1 MVGMIR
7 FDNWTINVIFNGNVI
22 IGPLQLNAKFS
33 VLLYFS
39 SNLIYDDFRRSFT
52 WNFTAMVC

>member
-1 MVGMIR
+1 M
-7 FDNWTINVIFNGNVI
+7 IFNDNVFV
-22 IGPLQLNAKFS
+22 GPLQLNAKFS

-39 SNLIYDDFRRSFT
+39 SNIIYDDFRRSFT

>member
-1 MVGMIR
+1 MIR

-22 IGPLQLNAKFS
+22 IGPLQLNAKVS